1 MGLGRCIAGRVQTCR
16 REPRVG
22 PRWQMG
28 TSLGVL
34 MPLPSVSGH
43 VCPIL
48 TECTLAGRGPK
59 PGCF

>member
-1 MGLGRCIAGRVQTCR
+1 MMTVMRVMAMMTMATILILMTR
-16 REPRVG
+16 
-22 PRWQMG
+22 M
-28 TSLGVL
+28 GVL